1 MGIKNL
7 NSYFRQKCTKE
18 SIKQKHL
25 SCYRNKNI
33 VIDASIYLYRFIQ
46 ENALI
51 ENMYLLISILKYYN
65 IHPIFIFDGK
75 PPHEKKE
82 SLKIRKNEKVNAKER
97 FQFLKN
103 AIQEQTNINIL
114 KEMKNEMEILK
125 KKIVTLKEID
135 VKRVQSLM
143 DKYGVDYVNADG
155 EADVLCALFT
165 INGTADYC
173 LSDDTD
179 MFLYNSP
186 KVLRN
191 ISLINHYVLEYDTN
205 KILNE
210 LDINFSDFQ
219 DIMIISGTDYNPLQC
234 NDLFTVLKYYYEYV
248 TDIQSDFYDYLIK
261 NKNLPLDKNKLLEI
275 KNMYNLPFASCKSNE
290 KMKYK
295 KTIDYSN
302 LYSFMESNGFIFY
315 NRVENNLPWKSGIKI
330 SA

>member
-7 NSYFRQKCTKE
+7 NSYFRQKCTKD

-25 SCYRNKNI
+25 SCYRNKTI
-33 VIDASIYLYRFIQ
+33 VIDASIYLYRFNQ

-65 IHPIFIFDGK
+65 ICPIFIFDGK
-75 PPHEKKE
+75 PPKEKKE
-82 SLKIRKNEKVNAKER
+82 SLKIRKNEKVNAKAR
-97 FQFLKN
+97 FEFLKN
-103 AIQEQTNINIL
+103 EIQKETNITNL
-114 KEMKNEMEILK
+114 NEMKNEMEILK
-125 KKIVTLKEID
+125 KKMVTLKEID
-135 VKRVQSLM
+135 VKCVKSLM
-143 DKYGVDYVNADG
+143 DKYGVNYVIAEG

-165 INGTADYC
+165 INGRADYC

-191 ISLINHYVLEYDTN
+191 ISLINHCVLEYDTK
-205 KILNE
+205 KILIE
-210 LDINFSDFQ
+210 LNISFSDFQ

-234 NDLFTVLKYYYEYV
+234 NNLFTVLQYYYEYV
-248 TDIQSDFYDYLIK
+248 SDMESDFYDYLIK
-261 NKNLPLDKNKLLEI
+261 NKNLSLDKNKLLEI
-275 KNMYNLPFASCKSNE
+275 KNMYSIPFASCNSNE
-290 KMKYK
+290 IMKYK

-315 NRVENNLPWKSGIKI
+315 NRISNNLPWKSSIKI
-330 SA
+330 LA